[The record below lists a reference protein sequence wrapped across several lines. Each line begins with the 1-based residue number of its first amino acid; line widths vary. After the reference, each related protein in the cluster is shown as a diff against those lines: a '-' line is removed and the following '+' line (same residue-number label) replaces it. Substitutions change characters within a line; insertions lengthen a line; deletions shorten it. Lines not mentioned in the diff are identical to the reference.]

1 MRGSQNEEF
10 VRAKPWDN
18 YKVGRNS
25 TTRSHGVRDKR
36 KSSQLNL
43 KIERVWNEY
52 IKGLSLFLGV
62 MYLLVG
68 ALIIIFI
75 LQYGLGIAWRFA
87 LALLLLDVYGLS
99 EFSQRN
105 RMLQDLADAGSVPLI
120 EGRMAQDT

>member
-1 MRGSQNEEF
+1 
-10 VRAKPWDN
+10 
-18 YKVGRNS
+18 
-25 TTRSHGVRDKR
+25 
-36 KSSQLNL
+36 
-43 KIERVWNEY
+43 
-52 IKGLSLFLGV
+52 

-68 ALIIIFI
+68 ALIIMSI